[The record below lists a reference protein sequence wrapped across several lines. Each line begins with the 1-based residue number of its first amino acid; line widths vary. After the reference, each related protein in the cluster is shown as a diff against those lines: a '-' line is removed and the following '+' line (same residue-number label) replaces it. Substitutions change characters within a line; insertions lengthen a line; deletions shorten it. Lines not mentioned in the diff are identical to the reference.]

1 MDLIFC
7 ISGLQIFIVLAQ
19 KLLLGR
25 RGENPEV
32 GPELLGS
39 VLPWEHVAD
48 LPWDPGSRFSSS
60 SVPFRN
66 FFFFSIQ
73 ARLTLRVSRYP
84 GNIFWR
90 RGNAFTLKT
99 QPTTTTT
106 RSSRFSY
113 KLEGGNPTASS
124 EK

>member
-66 FFFFSIQ
+66 FFFFPFKQGLLSGC
-73 ARLTLRVSRYP
+73 RDTL
-84 GNIFWR
+84 G
-90 RGNAFTLKT
+90 T
-99 QPTTTTT
+99 
-106 RSSRFSY
+106 FSG
-113 KLEGGNPTASS
+113 EG
-124 EK
+124 EMHLH

>member
-25 RGENPEV
+25 RAENPEV

-39 VLPWEHVAD
+39 MLPWGHVAD

-66 FFFFSIQ
+66 FFFFFFHSSKAYSQGVAIPWEHFVEKGKCIYIKN
-73 ARLTLRVSRYP
+73 TT
-84 GNIFWR
+84 N
-90 RGNAFTLKT
+90 NNNKK
-99 QPTTTTT
+99 QP
-106 RSSRFSY
+106 
-113 KLEGGNPTASS
+113 LLI
-124 EK
+124 

>member
-66 FFFFSIQ
+66 FFFFFFPFKQGLLSGC
-73 ARLTLRVSRYP
+73 RDTL
-84 GNIFWR
+84 G
-90 RGNAFTLKT
+90 T
-99 QPTTTTT
+99 
-106 RSSRFSY
+106 FSG
-113 KLEGGNPTASS
+113 EG
-124 EK
+124 EMHLH